1 MYLLSTGMLLWLQM
15 STIGGLEIFNES
27 MKSVVNF
34 NYNVNTSILMFK
46 NVTIKVFV
54 NKMFLNVQIL
64 TQNRNNQTICSLSVS
79 WKKR

>member
-34 NYNVNTSILMFK
+34 NYNDNTSILMF
-46 NVTIKVFV
+46 
-54 NKMFLNVQIL
+54 
-64 TQNRNNQTICSLSVS
+64 
-79 WKKR
+79 